1 MNEPCAD
8 CGARKKC
15 SGSKL
20 TSSPPPRFQT
30 RQALQQ
36 GGIFVF
42 EGDRVAYSHYD
53 QATGAHADL
62 DGVLSMVRGLAEA
75 AAAGAAACDCAAP
88 PPPAGSSA

>member
-1 MNEPCAD
+1 MGSNV
-8 CGARKKC
+8 GVQ
-15 SGSKL
+15 GSKL
-20 TSSPPPRFQT
+20 TRSPLPRFQT

-62 DGVLSMVRGLAEA
+62 DGVVSMVRGLAEA
-75 AAAGAAACDCAAP
+75 AAADAAACDCAAP